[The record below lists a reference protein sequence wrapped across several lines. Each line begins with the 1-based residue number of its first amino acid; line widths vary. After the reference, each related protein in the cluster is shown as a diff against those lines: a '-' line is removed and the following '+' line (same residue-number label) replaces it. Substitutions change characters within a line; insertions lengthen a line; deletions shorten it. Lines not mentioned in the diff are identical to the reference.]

1 MVSAVCGARAVA
13 SVMSAASAFVVAY
26 QWLRRRFQQCPQS
39 QQRQCGA
46 GRPCECPEA
55 SLCADTHPPTP
66 VWTTRLDYCHGD
78 PKITFHYRIAK
89 DLLPI

>member
-13 SVMSAASAFVVAY
+13 SVMSAAIAFVVAY
-26 QWLRRRFQQCPQS
+26 QRLRRRFQQCPRS
-39 QQRQCGA
+39 PSSVSVA
-46 GRPCECPEA
+46 LDVHVSVPRPRYARIP
-55 SLCADTHPPTP
+55 THPP